1 MKALLTAIS
10 TALLVF
16 ASCKPVQPTSAN
28 TRASRQ
34 GDSAAT
40 SGKPITMSV
49 TMDGATMECRLSNST
64 KAKVLVDLKQ
74 NPPLPASGT
83 FNAPTNAPR
92 EEILLCTK
100 EWEEWLLQTL
110 GSQKFAPL
118 DIAGFAVPGLPEI
131 NLALNGATALAG
143 ACGRPLD
150 AAIGGGMSMLL
161 SYAEQ
166 KGWVCKR

>member
-40 SGKPITMSV
+40 SGEPITMSV
-49 TMDGATMECRLSNST
+49 TMDGATTECRLSNST

-74 NPPLPASGT
+74 NPPLPASST
-83 FNAPTNAPR
+83 FNAPTNAPN

-100 EWEEWLLQTL
+100 EWENWLLQTL

-118 DIAGFAVPGLPEI
+118 NVAGVAVPFLSEIKLGLS
-131 NLALNGATALAG
+131 AGTAAAG
-143 ACGRPLD
+143 ACGRPVD
-150 AAIGGGMSMLL
+150 AMIGAGVQMIL
-161 SYAEQ
+161 SYAEE